1 MILANLKKCY
11 IPCGQ
16 KVAKNST
23 FTKCSAQ
30 MIAIVAPKTLYKF
43 GPFEK
48 SQKLCLF
55 GFGGIRGVMV

>member
-23 FTKCSAQ
+23 FAKCRAQ
-30 MIAIVAPKTLYKF
+30 IIAIVAPNALYKF

-48 SQKLCLF
+48 QQSKTMLIWL
-55 GFGGIRGVMV
+55 RMD

>member
-30 MIAIVAPKTLYKF
+30 MVATDYDTAPVTAL
-43 GPFEK
+43 
-48 SQKLCLF
+48 QKHGLEALSPCKNPS
-55 GFGGIRGVMV
+55 

>member
-1 MILANLKKCY
+1 MILANFRKCY

-16 KVAKNST
+16 QVAKNST
-23 FTKCSAQ
+23 FTKCRAL

-48 SQKLCLF
+48 K
-55 GFGGIRGVMV
+55 